1 VVVEGLG
8 SLERDADVAETSV
21 SIALWAVRVVC
32 AWLTRSWFVGGG
44 GGVVGV
50 VTGTGV
56 IESEDEEVE
65 LVCVWSCVDGP
76 CCELFD
82 SVELDEDV

>member
-1 VVVEGLG
+1 VLRVEAL
-8 SLERDADVAETSV
+8 V
-21 SIALWAVRVVC
+21 STVEDSEEGA
-32 AWLTRSWFVGGG
+32 
-44 GGVVGV
+44 
-50 VTGTGV
+50 GV

-76 CCELFD
+76 CCELSD

>member
-1 VVVEGLG
+1 M
-8 SLERDADVAETSV
+8 
-21 SIALWAVRVVC
+21 
-32 AWLTRSWFVGGG
+32 GGG

-65 LVCVWSCVDGP
+65 LVCVWSCVDGVDGWV
-76 CCELFD
+76 FD
-82 SVELDEDV
+82 SVELDEDA